1 MKHLLGCSHLL
12 STKRQGVETP
22 VYCAIIAGMLMLL
35 CTGRTPTK
43 QTFEM
48 ICFCTGGV
56 GMQAELELTG

>member
-1 MKHLLGCSHLL
+1 
-12 STKRQGVETP
+12 
-22 VYCAIIAGMLMLL
+22 MLL